1 MCQTEDAT
9 AASQQMEINPGV
21 NTNPQENMDNNSD
34 TDTDSESDDASFTN
48 SNIIPQRHLPT
59 ANITDPKD
67 QNGDNVIKLI
77 KPGIQVC
84 AFEYNIRPPVGIYYR
99 VNKNHNMVKVEIE
112 AGQMYQA
119 DHACTLYKVGLPYY
133 NSGAG

>member
-1 MCQTEDAT
+1 MCQTEEST
-9 AASQQMEINPGV
+9 PASQHPAVKSNSQD
-21 NTNPQENMDNNSD
+21 NMDINSD
-34 TDTDSESDDASFTN
+34 TESDSSSDDASYTN

-59 ANITDPKD
+59 IIIKDPKD
-67 QNGDNVIKLI
+67 ENGDNIIKLI

-99 VNKNHNMVKVEIE
+99 VNKDHNMVKVEIE
-112 AGQMYQA
+112 AGLMYQA